1 MKPSNLESAVHQQS
15 WEWLV
20 DLSRRLDIGVELID
34 EGRVPLFSVAPTPAA
49 AELRRRL
56 QTSETVLTAAVADCL
71 HSLAPVSVRVDHI
84 QVTCFRMPLDG
95 VLLLGQEATDEEVA
109 DETDNGFELIG
120 GWLAEAVGASLTSPP
135 HTTSEEP
142 YRAASLRRTL
152 NDAAASGSA
161 RRVMGAFVEALGVWD
176 NVRVRTYAAG
186 PDGSFH
192 HFVSPVGAVS
202 SAVPDRLENT
212 IVPRHGRMVRLSR
225 EDADA
230 FGFTSDPGDVL
241 TLSLHTNGRLGW
253 LLIFSGPVS
262 GAKQAR
268 LRFYA
273 DMLREALDNVYDVT
287 SRFVVA
293 AIPQQRPKPS
303 ETVNEAVDAAL
314 GKLTGAVGGNEA
326 ALVVTTVTGKRAFV
340 AGSTSLLGTAQ
351 HERRAD
357 RLVVRSSATAS
368 VLTVVLSRQNS
379 PFTAFDRAVVEP
391 GIVALHRWLQEAL
404 LTSPE
409 SERRRQFRPLEH
421 VFDQLAESA
430 VGAGQDASV
439 IIVSVEATTATPE
452 VLLTWLAAIRGQLR
466 GGDFAGILSD
476 KEIAVLLCDA
486 SADRAAVVSSRIGQL
501 IQAERVAGSVV
512 QPILSVTTRS
522 PHLPFEG
529 SLVRAARAGA
539 AATH

>member
-1 MKPSNLESAVHQQS
+1 M
-15 WEWLV
+15 
-20 DLSRRLDIGVELID
+20 
-34 EGRVPLFSVAPTPAA
+34 
-49 AELRRRL
+49 
-56 QTSETVLTAAVADCL
+56 
-71 HSLAPVSVRVDHI
+71 
-84 QVTCFRMPLDG
+84 
-95 VLLLGQEATDEEVA
+95 
-109 DETDNGFELIG
+109 
-120 GWLAEAVGASLTSPP
+120 
-135 HTTSEEP
+135 
-142 YRAASLRRTL
+142 
-152 NDAAASGSA
+152 
-161 RRVMGAFVEALGVWD
+161 
-176 NVRVRTYAAG
+176 
-186 PDGSFH
+186 
-192 HFVSPVGAVS
+192 
-202 SAVPDRLENT
+202 
-212 IVPRHGRMVRLSR
+212 
-225 EDADA
+225 
-230 FGFTSDPGDVL
+230 
-241 TLSLHTNGRLGW
+241 
-253 LLIFSGPVS
+253 
-262 GAKQAR
+262 
-268 LRFYA
+268 
-273 DMLREALDNVYDVT
+273 T

-303 ETVNEAVDAAL
+303 EAVNEAVDAAL

-340 AGSTSLLGTAQ
+340 AGSTSLLQ
-351 HERRAD
+351 HERRPD

-368 VLTVVLSRQNS
+368 VLTVVLGRQNP

-476 KEIAVLLCDA
+476 REIAVLLCDA
-486 SADRAAVVSSRIGQL
+486 SADRASVVSSRIGQL
-501 IQAERVAGSVV
+501 IQAEPVAGSAV
-512 QPILSVTTRS
+512 QPTLSVTTRS